1 MTIYTEENL
10 GYDIGI
16 LYTALSSATVA
27 EAERRIIHV
36 RYVRALFFQI
46 DFILASL

>member
-27 EAERRIIHV
+27 ERRIIHV